1 MRKEFVLSSNPKEKH
16 DNIQNP
22 SQSKESSDCLEKNKS
37 NALDISTLL
46 KMVQELE
53 EKTFYL
59 IESLREE
66 SQDKA
71 KLEIELRAIK
81 KERNSLS
88 SDLQKLLSLPSMEP
102 RNVNKRVN
110 RQKDNN
116 RELNQKLKH
125 CNKEIKGLQNDNED
139 LDSKLKKVLKS
150 NSRSRKSLC
159 VWKKKARALLFEQEN
174 SEEETVFQSYVQDLK
189 DQIEYLEDEKLKL
202 EEKINSFLKDREVQ
216 VFQEGKYC
224 DEVRQVY
231 EDLLCYGL
239 GSRNIEPVIRTV
251 LKKLAGL
258 DAGRLPKASF
268 AKYMLLEA
276 RTLAQLQI
284 ADELSGGGND
294 IPVESNNTLQSDGTS
309 KQKRSF
315 QTYGVW
321 ESATSDAK
329 TQLDVF
335 LEVLSD
341 IGQLNNNSNFVNQTI
356 ASIKNLMSDR
366 CNTQKCFNN
375 MFITLRETILPK
387 VEELWDSLSQ
397 EERTSLSKINQ
408 FFCGLHFL
416 VALADQ
422 ADTSLK
428 IWENL
433 CFPDGKVGS
442 KQFSNYQ
449 KASNNGES
457 GTTRTVRTSCKLVQS
472 TQGCEKSG
480 KMLKFST
487 WLKEEKNIDSV
498 PLYPFLGNRFNIL
511 FLNGGGLFK
520 IYDHLITFLEGLD
533 KDNENQLVV
542 AVKRDLKVRNF
553 KVGCRA
559 LGLINKL
566 VTETKLRDR
575 SYEYPRVDFAHA

>member
-1 MRKEFVLSSNPKEKH
+1 M
-16 DNIQNP
+16 
-22 SQSKESSDCLEKNKS
+22 
-37 NALDISTLL
+37 
-46 KMVQELE
+46 
-53 EKTFYL
+53 
-59 IESLREE
+59 
-66 SQDKA
+66 
-71 KLEIELRAIK
+71 
-81 KERNSLS
+81 
-88 SDLQKLLSLPSMEP
+88 
-102 RNVNKRVN
+102 
-110 RQKDNN
+110 
-116 RELNQKLKH
+116 
-125 CNKEIKGLQNDNED
+125 
-139 LDSKLKKVLKS
+139 
-150 NSRSRKSLC
+150 
-159 VWKKKARALLFEQEN
+159 
-174 SEEETVFQSYVQDLK
+174 
-189 DQIEYLEDEKLKL
+189 
-202 EEKINSFLKDREVQ
+202 
-216 VFQEGKYC
+216 
-224 DEVRQVY
+224 
-231 EDLLCYGL
+231 
-239 GSRNIEPVIRTV
+239 
-251 LKKLAGL
+251 
-258 DAGRLPKASF
+258 
-268 AKYMLLEA
+268 
-276 RTLAQLQI
+276 
-284 ADELSGGGND
+284 
-294 IPVESNNTLQSDGTS
+294 
-309 KQKRSF
+309 
-315 QTYGVW
+315 
-321 ESATSDAK
+321 
-329 TQLDVF
+329 F

-397 EERTSLSKINQ
+397 EERNSLSKINQ

-480 KMLKFST
+480 KMLKLST
-487 WLKEEKNIDSV
+487 WLKEKKNIDSV

-566 VTETKLRDR
+566 VTGPLWRKMVEEKSAISMSGHYQKMVQCFKKWADNPNDFILGKDSLFDNLLHKDDIFEALIEPNEADFDLLKQLLSIIFGAFVMISERMLYDHLHGAYKSPSAKLVEEAKNVPTTNAAAERDFGMLDRLMKSKPKALDLVYEGIIMYTTNHTKEWRK
-575 SYEYPRVDFAHA
+575 